1 MKLLFVILIFLCRLS
16 EPFVWNWF
24 CSKLAYILDVTNT
37 KDKKKSFFLF
47 VLACF
52 GSFLA
57 SDFLGELNVLSF
69 LFNNSLMVIYYIYA
83 TNVYNLNYKIV
94 CGCLFIH
101 YIFTSFSEYVIS
113 FFIVCILNS
122 SSIMSIEPS
131 LIRCVSYIVVTFL
144 SFLVFYILSRL
155 DSHVLSS
162 LEHDRIFCTMVFV
175 FGLDIFTFCLF
186 SCIPN
191 ENIFNIGTF
200 VSLIVEV
207 AVTCHALR
215 MLLLDVKTL
224 RNYETELSCTK
235 NRLEMFQFDADKL
248 EQTSKFMHDV
258 KHHINTLSYYLEHD
272 DMKSAKEYISGLSPA
287 MNDLR
292 IKDFG
297 FNRFSN
303 LIYKKVLE
311 AKSHGIDFTFSSEL
325 IDLKI
330 PLYEISSVFN
340 NLLDNAIEGCLAN
353 TSSSY
358 HNISFFLRKM
368 PSEITITVINDCL
381 STLNGVPTG
390 TTKDDKENHGFG
402 LGIITDF
409 SNKYSGDA
417 FILAEDGLFMV
428 QISLPLDYGVWEE
441 DDSIDDEIADLESS
455 LDLT

>member
-358 HNISFFLRKM
+358 HNISFFLR
-368 PSEITITVINDCL
+368 IFYTI
-381 STLNGVPTG
+381 
-390 TTKDDKENHGFG
+390 
-402 LGIITDF
+402 
-409 SNKYSGDA
+409 
-417 FILAEDGLFMV
+417 
-428 QISLPLDYGVWEE
+428 
-441 DDSIDDEIADLESS
+441 
-455 LDLT
+455 